1 MLMVLEH
8 DAGLAQAE
16 LLGEVA
22 MPEREVSEA
31 IANLTRKGLVTDDN
45 GRVCLTEAGRIET
58 EGLWSIA
65 KAQQDQ
71 VFGQFSEEQLQTFKT
86 VLKAIISR

>member
-1 MLMVLEH
+1 M
-8 DAGLAQAE
+8 
-16 LLGEVA
+16 
-22 MPEREVSEA
+22 
-31 IANLTRKGLVTDDN
+31 
-45 GRVCLTEAGRIET
+45 CLTEAGRIET